1 MKHTNPARLLAVL
14 AGVIPL
20 LAGCSQQTLSSAG
33 HDAQNDATIVSRE
46 TQRAARNAQPQVAKL
61 RLGARVTA
69 ALEAADIHGVRVD
82 AGEDAVSLHG
92 TVDSADKKA
101 RAGRI
106 ARETLGPDK
115 RVRNLLQVAL

>member
-69 ALEAADIHGVRVD
+69 ALEA
-82 AGEDAVSLHG
+82 VSLHG